1 MIKINWG
8 LLIVS
13 VVIIMVVAGGG
24 GLFTSANT
32 GSEWYES
39 IKPSITPPN
48 WIFPIVW
55 NILFLLI
62 AISLYL
68 ILISK
73 EQKTKVLIAYL
84 INFILNILWSF
95 LFFSQ
100 KLTKIAFFELLV
112 LWISVIFMISLAY
125 KIDKKAAYLLVPYL
139 LWLTFAGI
147 LNYLAAF

>member
-13 VVIIMVVAGGG
+13 VVIIMVVAGVG